1 MERLKIE
8 TIEDKLLN
16 DLNMEKESEIDE
28 IKNIEKKLEALKI
41 AKNNN
46 KKQKQN
52 KTKKQKNKI

>member
-28 IKNIEKKLEALKI
+28 IKNIEKKLEVLKI
-41 AKNNN
+41 PKNNN

-52 KTKKQKNKI
+52 KTRKQKNKI

>member
-28 IKNIEKKLEALKI
+28 IKNIEKKLEVLKI

>member
-1 MERLKIE
+1 
-8 TIEDKLLN
+8 
-16 DLNMEKESEIDE
+16 MEKESEIDE
-28 IKNIEKKLEALKI
+28 IKNIEKKLEVLKI

>member
-28 IKNIEKKLEALKI
+28 IKNIEKKLEVLKI
-41 AKNNN
+41 PKNNN

>member
-1 MERLKIE
+1 
-8 TIEDKLLN
+8 
-16 DLNMEKESEIDE
+16 MEKESEIDE